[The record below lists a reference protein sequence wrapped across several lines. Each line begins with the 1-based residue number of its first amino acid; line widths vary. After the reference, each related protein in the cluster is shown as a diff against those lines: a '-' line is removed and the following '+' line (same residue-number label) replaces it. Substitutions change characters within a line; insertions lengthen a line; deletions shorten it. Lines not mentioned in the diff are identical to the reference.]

1 MVMIGVAGQLFNLV
15 LENFLEYAYYEHR
28 AQLKWIR
35 PASFWAAY
43 AGPVAQLVRAH
54 P

>member
-35 PASFWAAY
+35 PVHS
-43 AGPVAQLVRAH
+43 GQQMPGL
-54 P
+54 